1 MTTGGA
7 STRPR
12 VVLVDD
18 YAPMRRLLTELLES
32 AGCAVVGQAGDGRA
46 ALEVVEREA
55 CDTVVMDYRMPVMD
69 GLEATRAL
77 RASHPEV
84 VVVAFSSDDDPTVVE
99 LLLDA
104 GAAAHFVKNDVD
116 GLVAC
121 VSAGVPA
128 R

>member
-1 MTTGGA
+1 
-7 STRPR
+7 

-77 RASHPEV
+77 QASHPEV
-84 VVVAFSSDDDPTVVE
+84 TVVAFSSDDDPTVVE